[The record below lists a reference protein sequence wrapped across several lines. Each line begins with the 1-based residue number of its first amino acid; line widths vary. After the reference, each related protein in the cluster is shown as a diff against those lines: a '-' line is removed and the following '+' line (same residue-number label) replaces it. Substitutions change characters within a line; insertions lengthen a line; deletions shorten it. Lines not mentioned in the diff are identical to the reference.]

1 MRGERGCTG
10 PCCEGMS
17 EAVRVRKSK
26 EGDERKEG
34 LNWTLL

>member
-26 EGDERKEG
+26 QRDERKEG
-34 LNWTLL
+34 LYWTLL